1 MPALIYGPAP
11 IYARPIVVVPGT
23 TGPTGPLGGPTGPIG
38 NTGVTGPTGIQGPTG
53 YTGASSNVTGPTGS
67 AGRTGFTGP
76 PGNGGITGNTA
87 PTGPVGAVISGST
100 GAGSLGASGFA
111 RLGNIVINWAS
122 IAVNHTGVTAVF
134 PQAYTDGLPSVV
146 LGQGYTGP
154 TGTAS
159 YAISLTAVA
168 LKCSTGVSGQ
178 VDYIAIGT

>member
-76 PGNGGITGNTA
+76 PGNGGITGNTG

-134 PQAYTDGLPSVV
+134 PQAYTDGLPSVA

-154 TGTAS
+154 TGTAA